1 MGPEVIFYSLA
12 ILLVLILASVQIGIA
27 LGVASVIGVYLAYG
41 DVQIA
46 LSILGSTA
54 YDAIRSHALA
64 VIPLFM
70 LMGEI
75 ISRSGAAA
83 DLYRLCDRAM
93 GRLPG
98 RLAAATVVGNAA
110 FAAVSGVAIAS
121 AATFSRIA
129 YPEMRR
135 SGYGKSYALGV
146 IAGSGSLGMLIPPSV
161 LLIVWAILTE
171 GSVGAL
177 FVAGVIP
184 GLLLGL
190 AFVIYCTLKAIASPA
205 VAPRVAA
212 DVAPDADRASNRQGS
227 GGDTSDPDGLKHQLI
242 GAAGIVGL
250 VVLVLGGIWSG
261 VFTPTEAAGFGA
273 LGSIVLGY
281 ARGMRR
287 RAFMEAIYN
296 AGRYTAPVMF
306 LLIAGSMYARLLAV
320 SGGIDLIQDLV
331 TGAGLTPLG
340 LIVLMTVIWLLLGA
354 LIDSISDILL
364 TVPVFVPIALASGF
378 DPIAFAIYGIIV
390 IEAGLL
396 TPPMGLLI
404 FTVKSS
410 VTDPSVTL
418 GDIFRGAVPFWILML
433 AVAALVLWWPW
444 LATWAWVDVLVSISH
459 RCA

>member
-1 MGPEVIFYSLA
+1 MMGPEVIFLSLA

-41 DVQIA
+41 DFQIA

-83 DLYRLCDRAM
+83 DLYRLCDRAL

-98 RLAAATVVGNAA
+98 RLAAATVLGNAA

-135 SGYGKSYALGV
+135 AGYARSYALGV

-190 AFVIYCTLKAIASPA
+190 AFVVYCAIKAVASPG
-205 VAPRVAA
+205 VAPAA
-212 DVAPDADRASNRQGS
+212 APGAVPNEKIKVGDAGELSEGDPDVAGPGRQLVS
-227 GGDTSDPDGLKHQLI
+227 AL
-242 GAAGIVGL
+242 GIVGL
-250 VVLVLGGIWSG
+250 VILVLGGIWTG
-261 VFTPTEAAGFGA
+261 VFTPTEAAGFGV
-273 LGSIVLGY
+273 LGSLVLGY
-281 ARGMRR
+281 ANGMRG

-296 AGRYTAPVMF
+296 AGRYTAPIMF
-306 LLIAGSMYARLLAV
+306 LLIAGSMYAKLLAV
-320 SGGIDLIQDLV
+320 SGGINLIQELV
-331 TGAGLTPLG
+331 TGAGLTPVG

-364 TVPVFVPIALASGF
+364 TVPVFVPLAAAAGF

-410 VTDPSVTL
+410 VTDPDVTL
-418 GDIFRGAVPFWILML
+418 GDIFQGSVPFWILML
-433 AVAALVLWWPW
+433 GVAALILLRPA
-444 LATWAWVDVLVSISH
+444 LATWLPDLMF
-459 RCA
+459 

>member
-1 MGPEVIFYSLA
+1 MMGPEVIFLSLA
-12 ILLVLILASVQIGIA
+12 VLLVLILASVQIGIA

-41 DVQIA
+41 DFQIA

-83 DLYRLCDRAM
+83 DLYRLCDRAL

-98 RLAAATVVGNAA
+98 RLAAATVMGNAA

-135 SGYGKSYALGV
+135 AGYARSYALGV

-190 AFVIYCTLKAIASPA
+190 AFVVYCAIKAVASPG
-205 VAPRVAA
+205 VAPAA
-212 DVAPDADRASNRQGS
+212 APGAVPNEKIKVGDAGELSEGDPDVAGPGRQLVS
-227 GGDTSDPDGLKHQLI
+227 AL
-242 GAAGIVGL
+242 GIVGL
-250 VVLVLGGIWSG
+250 VILVLGGIWTG
-261 VFTPTEAAGFGA
+261 VFTPTEAAGFGV
-273 LGSIVLGY
+273 LGSLVLGY
-281 ARGMRR
+281 ANGMRG

-296 AGRYTAPVMF
+296 AGRYTAPIMF
-306 LLIAGSMYARLLAV
+306 LLIAGSMYAKLLAV
-320 SGGIDLIQDLV
+320 SGGINLIQDLV
-331 TGAGLTPLG
+331 TGAGLTPVG

-364 TVPVFVPIALASGF
+364 TVPVFVPLAAAAGF

-410 VTDPSVTL
+410 VTDPDVTL
-418 GDIFRGAVPFWILML
+418 GDIFQGSVPFWILML
-433 AVAALVLWWPW
+433 GVAALILLRPA
-444 LATWAWVDVLVSISH
+444 LATWLPDLMF
-459 RCA
+459 